1 MIRNFFRVIAGM
13 MKGQRHSPAN
23 FFLILSTV
31 MGIFFPLNTDMM
43 KFQRQPP
50 KSFFSSSPR

>member
-13 MKGQRHSPAN
+13 TKGQRHTPAN

-43 KFQRQPP
+43 KF
-50 KSFFSSSPR
+50 